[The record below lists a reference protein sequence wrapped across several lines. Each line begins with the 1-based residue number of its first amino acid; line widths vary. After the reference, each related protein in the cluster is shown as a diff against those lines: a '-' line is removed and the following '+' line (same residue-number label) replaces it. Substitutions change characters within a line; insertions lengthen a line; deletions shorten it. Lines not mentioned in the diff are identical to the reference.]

1 MIDCPLTLSKTR
13 NRREI
18 EKLNTSSRINSRI
31 LIALVSSILALF
43 VSGCS
48 TENNQ
53 GESEI
58 LEDRATVL
66 EYEAIEW
73 TDLIPLDDLKALMN
87 PPDYLSDILDGSETD
102 QIDSMMQS
110 DFDEAPQSDYEKALV
125 STAVVPEFNDRNV
138 KLPGFIVPIEFNDDL
153 IVSEF
158 FLVPYFGACLHSP
171 PPPPN
176 QIVYVKLKDGF
187 KLESLQ
193 QPFWVSGL
201 LVTEDNENDIARS
214 AYSISAQ
221 SVTPYL

>member
-1 MIDCPLTLSKTR
+1 MNKSSRR
-13 NRREI
+13 NR
-18 EKLNTSSRINSRI
+18 
-31 LIALVSSILALF
+31 SILVALLSSSLAIF
-43 VSGCS
+43 VSGCGS
-48 TENNQ
+48 EGNPSD
-53 GESEI
+53 SEI
-58 LEDRATVL
+58 LEERSAVL

-73 TDLIPLDDLKALMN
+73 TDLIPLNDLKALMN

-102 QIDSMMQS
+102 QIDSKMLN
-110 DFDEAPQSDYEKALV
+110 DFDEEPQSDYEKALV
-125 STAVVPEFNDRNV
+125 STAVVPEFNKRNV

-214 AYSISAQ
+214 AYSINAQ

>member
-1 MIDCPLTLSKTR
+1 MNKSSRR
-13 NRREI
+13 NR
-18 EKLNTSSRINSRI
+18 
-31 LIALVSSILALF
+31 SILVALLSSSLAIF
-43 VSGCS
+43 VSGCGS
-48 TENNQ
+48 EGNPS
-53 GESEI
+53 ESEI
-58 LEDRATVL
+58 LEERSAVL

-73 TDLIPLDDLKALMN
+73 TDLIPLNDLKALMN

-102 QIDSMMQS
+102 QIDSKMLN
-110 DFDEAPQSDYEKALV
+110 DFDEEPQSDYEKALV
-125 STAVVPEFNDRNV
+125 STAVVPEFNKRNV

-214 AYSISAQ
+214 AYSINAQ

>member
-1 MIDCPLTLSKTR
+1 MNIKKLNKSSRR
-13 NRREI
+13 NR
-18 EKLNTSSRINSRI
+18 
-31 LIALVSSILALF
+31 SILVTLLSSSLAIF

-48 TENNQ
+48 SEGNPS
-53 GESEI
+53 ESEI
-58 LEDRATVL
+58 LEERSAVL

-73 TDLIPLDDLKALMN
+73 TDLIPLNDLKALMN

-102 QIDSMMQS
+102 QIDSKMLN
-110 DFDEAPQSDYEKALV
+110 DFDEEPQSDYEKALV
-125 STAVVPEFNDRNV
+125 STAVVPEFNKRNV

-214 AYSISAQ
+214 AYSINAQ

>member
-1 MIDCPLTLSKTR
+1 LNKSSRR
-13 NRREI
+13 NR
-18 EKLNTSSRINSRI
+18 
-31 LIALVSSILALF
+31 SILVALLSSSLAIF
-43 VSGCS
+43 VSGCGS
-48 TENNQ
+48 EGNPS
-53 GESEI
+53 ESEI
-58 LEDRATVL
+58 LEERSAVL

-73 TDLIPLDDLKALMN
+73 TDLIPLNDLKALMN

-102 QIDSMMQS
+102 QIDSKMLN
-110 DFDEAPQSDYEKALV
+110 DFDEEPQSDYEKALV
-125 STAVVPEFNDRNV
+125 STAVVPEFNKRNV

-214 AYSISAQ
+214 AYSINAQ